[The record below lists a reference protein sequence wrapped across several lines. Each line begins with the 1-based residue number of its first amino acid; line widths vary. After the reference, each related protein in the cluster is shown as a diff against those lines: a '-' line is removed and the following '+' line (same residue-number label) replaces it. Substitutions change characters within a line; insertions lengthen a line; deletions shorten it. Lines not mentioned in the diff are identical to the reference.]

1 MKKFD
6 GFADKMRYSSI
17 PSAFFSAVV
26 PDIDDIDE
34 LKATLYAIKLL
45 IPKKGYPRY
54 ITFADLLEGST
65 MSESALRGGL
75 ELAASR
81 GTILSVNLESG
92 DIYLLNTAA
101 DRDAAEKIANGHIHV
116 GSMPKGQP
124 QEQIERPNIFE
135 LYERNIGVLTP
146 MIAEELKEAE
156 DNYPADWIEE
166 AVKEAVSLNIRKWRY
181 ISSILERWTTEGKD
195 DGTTGPDSKKDKY
208 FKGKYSHLYQR

>member
-17 PSAFFSAVV
+17 PSAFFSAVM

-34 LKATLYAIKLL
+34 LKATLHAIKLL

-54 ITFADLLEGST
+54 VTFRDMLESGS
-65 MSESALRGGL
+65 MSEKALRGGL
-75 ELAASR
+75 ELAANR
-81 GTILSVNLESG
+81 GTILSVNLEAG
-92 DIYLLNTAA
+92 DIYLLNTEA
-101 DRDAAEKIANGHIHV
+101 DRDAADKIANGHIQV

-124 QEQIERPNIFE
+124 QEQAQRPNVFE
-135 LYERNIGVLTP
+135 LYERNIGILTP

-156 DNYPADWIEE
+156 DNYPAEWIEG

-181 ISSILERWTTEGKD
+181 IASILERWAAEGKD
-195 DGTTGPDSKKDKY
+195 DGKTGPDSKKDKY
-208 FKGKYSHLYQR
+208 SKGKYAHLYRR

>member
-45 IPKKGYPRY
+45 IPKKGFPRY
-54 ITFADLLEGST
+54 VTFADMLEAGT
-65 MSESALRGGL
+65 MSESELRGGL
-75 ELAASR
+75 ELAVSR

-92 DIYLLNTAA
+92 DIYLLNTES

-116 GSMPKGQP
+116 GSIPKGQA
-124 QEQIERPNIFE
+124 QERLVRPNIFE
-135 LYERNIGVLTP
+135 LYERNVGVLTP

-166 AVKEAVSLNIRKWRY
+166 AIKEAVSLNIRKWRY

-208 FKGKYSHLYQR
+208 FKGKYSHIYRR

>member
-17 PSAFFSAVV
+17 PSAFFSAVM

-34 LKATLYAIKLL
+34 LKATLYAIRLL

-54 ITFADLLEGST
+54 ATFRDMLEGGV
-65 MSESALRGGL
+65 MSESALRHGL
-75 ELAASR
+75 ELAANR
-81 GTILSVNLESG
+81 GTILSVNLEND
-92 DIYLLNTAA
+92 DIYLLNTEA
-101 DRDAAEKIANGHIHV
+101 DRDASDKIAGGHIHV

-124 QEQIERPNIFE
+124 QEQVARPNVFE
-135 LYERNIGVLTP
+135 LYERNIGILTP

-156 DNYPADWIEE
+156 DIYPAEWIEE

-181 ISSILERWTTEGKD
+181 IASILKRWAAEGKD
-195 DGTTGPDSKKDKY
+195 DGKTGPDSKKDKY